1 MARLLMLT
9 HRLPYPPDKGERVR
23 AYQMLRALSPHFQ
36 IVLAGLAETGR
47 NHAAAT
53 KALAEYCRGIIIAPS
68 SRTAS
73 FLRGGCR
80 LLTGGC
86 ATETWFANRRLE
98 KLVMDEAR
106 REPFDIVLAY
116 SSGMLP
122 LALKVSAA
130 RRVADLVDVDSAKWR
145 SYAADCGPL
154 AALIYRREAAGV
166 ARLEARAVK
175 CCDATVLV
183 SQAEA
188 DALAASLHTDDQ
200 SDFRRLYAVSN
211 GVDVE
216 YFRRDAPLQS
226 WASAHIRPAAD
237 DAGSIVFTGT
247 MNYRPNV
254 DGMIWFVRY
263 VWPALRRLRPSCR
276 LTIVGRDPSAT
287 VRRLAETGGVRVTGG
302 VPDVRPYLAEAQL
315 AIAPLRIARGVQNK
329 VLEAMAMGCPVV
341 ATPAALEG
349 LDVEPDRHVIQA
361 AAESPGQWVR
371 SIDALLSDG
380 RRLAEI
386 GRNARRRICHRY
398 LWPDRMAPLVELC
411 RELVATP
418 GAGERNSAKST
429 AFDPTSVVAAETA
442 TINQARL
449 R

>member
-23 AYQMLRALSPHFQ
+23 AYHMLRALSPHFQ
-36 IVLAGLAETGR
+36 IVLAALAETGR

-53 KALAEYCRGIIIAPS
+53 RALAEYCRGIIIAPLN
-68 SRTAS
+68 RTAS
-73 FLRGGCR
+73 LLRGGCR
-80 LLTGGC
+80 LLSGGC
-86 ATETWFANRRLE
+86 ATEAWFSNRRLE
-98 KLVMDEAR
+98 RLVMDEAR

-122 LALKVSAA
+122 LALKVPAI

-154 AALIYRREAAGV
+154 AALIYRLEAAGV
-166 ARLEARAVK
+166 ARLEARSVNR
-175 CCDATVLV
+175 CDATVLI

-188 DALAASLHTDDQ
+188 DTLAASLHIDDQ
-200 SDFRRLYAVSN
+200 NAFARLHAVSN
-211 GVDVE
+211 GVDAE
-216 YFRRDAPLQS
+216 YFRRDAPLQP
-226 WASAHIRPAAD
+226 WASSHVQPAAD

-254 DGMIWFVRY
+254 DGMVWFVRY

-276 LTIVGRDPSAT
+276 LTIVGRDPSAAIH
-287 VRRLAETGGVRVTGG
+287 RLAETGGIRVTGG
-302 VPDVRPYLAEAQL
+302 VHDVRPYLAEAQL
-315 AIAPLRIARGVQNK
+315 AIAPLHIARGVQNK

-349 LDVEPDRHVIQA
+349 LEVEPDRHVIQA

-371 SIDALLSDG
+371 SIDAILSDG

-386 GRNARRRICHRY
+386 GCNARRHVCHRY
-398 LWPDRMAPLVELC
+398 LWPDCMSPLVELC
-411 RELVATP
+411 RGLMAQRPAGKSDLAAAAAPDPAT
-418 GAGERNSAKST
+418 
-429 AFDPTSVVAAETA
+429 VVAETA
-442 TINQARL
+442 TINQARAQ
-449 R
+449 